1 MAPGPAA
8 PFIEKTISRLKFPQ
22 AFAFFVALFLF
33 DLIIPDFVPFID
45 EILLGLGA
53 ALFGMW
59 RERAVVPRPSAANP
73 AAPRAADKPP
83 MKNVTPG
90 D

>member
-59 RERAVVPRPSAANP
+59 RERVSTPRPGP
-73 AAPRAADKPP
+73 AAAPTEKPP

-90 D
+90 E